1 MRGVVTARCP
11 DQEDNTTLPHAKALQ
26 PKFAV
31 AFASIF
37 HRDHRVVEDRFQV
50 RKINLVLAD
59 IFPSLRLAPGDHAQT
74 VYGFYGSVNQIVDAN

>member
-59 IFPSLRLAPGDHAQT
+59 IFPSLRLVPGDHAQT
-74 VYGFYGSVNQIVDAN
+74 VYAFYESFSELVDAN